1 MILNFEYEKLKN
13 ILINLYN
20 ITKVRT
26 VIYDSTFEKIAS
38 FPENSCMFCEMV
50 KSEEKTRLMCKKMIR
65 MPVLLVMMQ
74 IKFIYIKRIVRFEK
88 CSILRQISGRYE
100 ETLYNT

>member
-1 MILNFEYEKLKN
+1 MYNQYINVQKPVNLYGVIFMILNFEYEKLKN

-50 KSEEKTRLMCKKMIR
+50 KSEEKTRLMCKK
-65 MPVLLVMMQ
+65 
-74 IKFIYIKRIVRFEK
+74 K
-88 CSILRQISGRYE
+88 
-100 ETLYNT
+100 